1 MQDVTSGIKIVM
13 SQLNTPMPR
22 HRWDVTKPLY
32 FAISTEYSQDS
43 LSHYMIGSLVIWAS
57 TQSFKTSK
65 NTSDS
70 IWSEVKLR
78 SILDN
83 ARQVRKV
90 NLNKY
95 MWNFVSNN
103 PTQSQFRY
111 QGQVPMN
118 TSKSEFISKDLVR
131 RGFRS
136 VSPTVIYSFM
146 QAAGLPND
154 HLIGCF
160 RYQDCCVDAEPT
172 TKAKKIERE

>member
-1 MQDVTSGIKIVM
+1 MYALVRAVRNAGRHFRNQDRNESIKYADAKTQMGCNEASVFRYF
-13 SQLNTPMPR
+13 NRVFPR
-22 HRWDVTKPLY
+22 LFITLY
-32 FAISTEYSQDS
+32 DWVAQ
-43 LSHYMIGSLVIWAS
+43 
-57 TQSFKTSK
+57 
-65 NTSDS
+65 
-70 IWSEVKLR
+70 VKLR

-83 ARQVRKV
+83 ARQVRKTV
-90 NLNKY
+90 AEYGSFKKY